1 MQPLSTK
8 RGAIQGDRA
17 ASNEEGKIRSHCQGL
32 LHIHHCYLLP
42 PEGDG
47 IALRTFTG
55 HGQQFSKRKSPLFQD
70 LQHHLAHHAGSAYHC
85 NFHVLSI
92 TLYGDRKYYLSH
104 PMKGMLKLLVQV
116 SMCCWLAGMAQ
127 HASGQFQDDLTDGD
141 FTDSP
146 TWSGDASLFTV
157 VDDGGNMRLRS
168 NSSGAATYHLSTP
181 STLAADAQWEF
192 FINLKFATSGANY
205 VDAYLMSPQA
215 DLNPRPDGYFVRI
228 GDTQDNIVLYKRV
241 AGINTALVSSLGS
254 VVGSSSNNPFRIRV
268 TRDLGNNWTLAY
280 QIGGVGAFTTVG
292 TAPDN
297 SFTTSSHFGLLIVQ
311 STAAS
316 VANNHFFDD
325 FSVSTIPVDG
335 TAPAISTVS
344 VVDAQTID
352 VQFNEPVELA
362 SAQNA
367 GNYSLAPQIN
377 ITSALRDAIDP
388 ARVRLDLGSAMQN
401 GNNYTLT
408 VNAVEDLA
416 GNATANAS
424 ATFLYFVADVP
435 TYRNVVINELMVD
448 PNPPLGLPD
457 AEYIELFNSTTDKY
471 FDLAGWR
478 ITTSTTSATLLFS
491 FVPNSLPFGLGSTAL
506 VNGGT
511 TVTLEGLGGVPLDMV
526 AYTLAWYQDASR
538 NDGGWSLEQI
548 NPYNPCSGQGNWRA
562 SNAVQGGTPGLPNSV
577 LNVTP
582 DTDAP
587 SLVQVLTLQA
597 DLVELVFNE
606 GMDATSIANG
616 SYMISPPL
624 SIAQVTGIAPS
635 NQRVQLLLA
644 EEMEPGVVYMITVTG
659 VTDCPGNLIGSSNT
673 GQFALPE
680 IAEPGDVVVN
690 EVLSNPITT
699 GGEYVELYNRSDK
712 VLSLQGWQMANET
725 NGVVGSPRTI
735 STTPLLFFPDTY
747 YLLTR
752 NVTVTASQFPQ
763 GRSERFVT
771 VDLPSYTN
779 ASGSVVVLDGQGTVM
794 DLYRYNESQQFPL
807 LRSVKGVALE
817 RQDPER
823 PTDDVSNWHSA
834 AASVGY
840 GTPGY
845 RNSQYAPTPVPT
857 GELTIEPAIF
867 SPDNDG
873 FQDVLT
879 VAYSFQQAGF
889 VGTMGV
895 FDMAGREVRRLLDNQ
910 LLGTAGAVTWDG
922 VQDSGS
928 KGRMGPYVIQLEVY
942 DLSGNM
948 ERYRKTVTLAHR
960 LD

>member
-1 MQPLSTK
+1 
-8 RGAIQGDRA
+8 
-17 ASNEEGKIRSHCQGL
+17 
-32 LHIHHCYLLP
+32 
-42 PEGDG
+42 
-47 IALRTFTG
+47 
-55 HGQQFSKRKSPLFQD
+55 
-70 LQHHLAHHAGSAYHC
+70 
-85 NFHVLSI
+85 
-92 TLYGDRKYYLSH
+92 
-104 PMKGMLKLLVQV
+104 MKGMFKLLLRV
-116 SMCCWLAGMAQ
+116 SLCCWSAGVAQ
-127 HASGQFQDDLTDGD
+127 HAFAQFQDDFTDGD
-141 FTDSP
+141 LTGAP
-146 TWSGDASLFTV
+146 TWSGDVALFTV

-168 NSSGAATYHLSTP
+168 NSSGAATYHLSTA

-241 AGINTALVSSLGS
+241 AGLNTALVSSAGS

-268 TRDLGNNWTLAY
+268 TRDLDNNWTLAY
-280 QIGGVGAFTTVG
+280 QNGGIGAFSTVG

-297 SFTTSSHFGLLIVQ
+297 SFTSSSHFGILIVQ

-316 VANNHFFDD
+316 AVNNHFFDE
-325 FSVSTIPVDG
+325 FSVGQIPVDG
-335 TAPAISTVS
+335 TAPTITSVS

-352 VQFNEPVELA
+352 VLFNEPVELT
-362 SAQNA
+362 SAQNT
-367 GNYSLAPQIN
+367 GNYGLSPQIN
-377 ITSALRDAIDP
+377 ITSALRDVIDP
-388 ARVRLDLGSAMQN
+388 ARVRLSLGSAMQN
-401 GNNYTLT
+401 GSTYILT
-408 VNAVEDLA
+408 ANAVEDLA
-416 GNATANAS
+416 GNATVNTSAS
-424 ATFLYFVADVP
+424 FLYFMADVP

-457 AEYIELFNSTTDKY
+457 AEYLELFNSTTDKY

-478 ITTSTTSATLLFS
+478 ITTSSTSAILPSYPLGPGEYVMLVSTANHPLFS
-491 FVPNSLPFGLGSTAL
+491 FVPNSIPFGLGSTAL

-511 TVTLEGLGGVPLDMV
+511 TVTLEGLGGVPLDMLS
-526 AYTLAWYQDASR
+526 YTLSWYQEAGRS
-538 NDGGWSLEQI
+538 DGGWSLEQI
-548 NPYNPCSGQGNWRA
+548 NPYDPCSGQSNWRA
-562 SNAVQGGTPGLPNSV
+562 SNAVQGGTPGQPNSV
-577 LNVTP
+577 LDVTP
-582 DTDAP
+582 DTNAP
-587 SLVQVLTLQA
+587 ALVQVLTLQA

-606 GMDATSIANG
+606 GMDATSVANG
-616 SYMISPPL
+616 SYTISPSL
-624 SIAQVTGIAPS
+624 SIAQITGIAPS
-635 NQRVQLLLA
+635 AQRVQLLLV
-644 EEMEPGVVYMITVTG
+644 EEMEAGVVYTITVAG
-659 VTDCPGNLIGSSNT
+659 LTDCPGNTIGSNNS

-680 IAEPGDVVVN
+680 MAEPGDVVVN
-690 EVLSNPITT
+690 EVLSNPMTT
-699 GGEYVELYNRSDK
+699 GGEYVELYNRSEK
-712 VLSLQGWQMANET
+712 VLSLQGWQMANES
-725 NGVVGSPRTI
+725 NGIVGSPRSI
-735 STTPLLFFPDTY
+735 STAPLLFFPGTY

-752 NVTVTASQFPQ
+752 NITVTASQFPQ
-763 GRSERFVT
+763 GRSERFIT

-779 ASGSVVVLDGQGTVM
+779 ARGTVVVLDGQGTVI
-794 DLYRYNESQQFPL
+794 DLYRYDEAQQFPL

-834 AASVGY
+834 AAGVGY

-845 RNSQYAPTPVPT
+845 RNSQYAPAPVPT

-873 FQDVLT
+873 FQDLLT
-879 VAYSFQQAGF
+879 VAYSFEQAGF

-922 VQDSGS
+922 VQDGGD
-928 KGRMGPYVIQLEVY
+928 KGRMGPYVIQLEVF
-942 DLSGNM
+942 DLNGNV